1 MDVLLVPVPIFKS
14 LSAVELYL
22 LRYRYPHEPTINS
35 SLSLNLLEAVN
46 SGGVEAFTGGKPLVL
61 PIHSDLLLNE
71 LDRKCRQPSENIIFL
86 IEDPVPPQSSYLSA
100 MAALQSMGYRFA
112 MTTSTELSPS
122 VLNLTDYLFLD
133 SSIMNSTD
141 RKVNIL
147 RYKRMNPHM
156 EIIATGLETEQELSR
171 LVTEKADLLEGTFYY
186 RPVPSGNSKLAPLK
200 VNMIH
205 MLNSV
210 RDSNFE
216 FSAIASIV
224 QRDPALSVSL
234 MRFINSPYIGVRNK
248 IKTIYHAVTILG
260 QNEVRKWVTAS
271 LFRSLAAER
280 PSELV
285 RLSLIRA
292 KFAERLAPFF
302 QLDEDAQSLFL
313 MGMFSLLDVILETSM
328 ADALDSVNVSDN
340 IRLALLG
347 ENSPFLPILALITEY
362 ELANWDSVMRMCAE
376 EISVSPD
383 EISTAYLDT
392 ITWYHD
398 LISDNMRSV
407 NRR

>member
-22 LRYRYPHEPTINS
+22 LRYRYPNEPTINS
-35 SLSLNLLEAVN
+35 SLSLSLLEAVN
-46 SGGVEAFTGGKPLVL
+46 IGGVEAFTGGKPLVL

-86 IEDPVPPQSSYLSA
+86 IEDSVPAQSSYLSS

-122 VLNLTDYLFLD
+122 VLNLADYLFLD

-171 LVTEKADLLEGTFYY
+171 LVSEKADLLEGTFYY

-248 IKTIYHAVTILG
+248 IKTIYHAVTVLG

-347 ENSPFLPILALITEY
+347 EDSPFLPVLALITEY

-376 EISVSPD
+376 EISASPD

-398 LISDNMRSV
+398 LISDNMRPV

>member
-1 MDVLLVPVPIFKS
+1 MDVLLVLVPIFKS

-22 LRYRYPHEPTINS
+22 LRYRYPHDPTINS
-35 SLSLNLLEAVN
+35 SLSLGLLETVN
-46 SGGVEAFTGGKPLVL
+46 IGGVEAFTGGKPLVL

-86 IEDPVPPQSSYLSA
+86 IEDSVPPQSSYLSA
-100 MAALQSMGYRFA
+100 MATLHSMGYRFA

-122 VLNLTDYLFLD
+122 VLNLADYLFLD
-133 SSIMNSTD
+133 SNIMNSTD
-141 RKVNIL
+141 RRVNIL

-156 EIIATGLETEQELSR
+156 EIIATELETAQECTR

-186 RPVPSGNSKLAPLK
+186 RPAPSGNAKLAPLK

-292 KFAERLAPFF
+292 KFAESLAPFF

-347 ENSPFLPILALITEY
+347 EDSPFLPVLALITEY

-383 EISTAYLDT
+383 AISTAYLDT
-392 ITWYHD
+392 IAWYHD
-398 LISDNMRSV
+398 LISENMRPV